1 MDVRVESGG
10 GGEVMVWR
18 CRADAEAVAR
28 MGRVAGFSRAEE
40 GADGEDGS
48 MSPAA
53 VESLLVKLEIAQ
65 PAQEAASLACGVLMR
80 GVVETERLGASGGSA
95 VSAISAAALRIWRR

>member
-1 MDVRVESGG
+1 MRVERG

-18 CRADAEAVAR
+18 WRADAEAVER
-28 MGRVAGFSRAEE
+28 IGRVAGFSTAGD
-40 GADGEDGS
+40 GAAVEDGS

-65 PAQEAASLACGVLMR
+65 PAQEAASLGCGAPMR
-80 GVVETERLGASGGSA
+80 GVVESERLGASGGSA
-95 VSAISAAALRIWRR
+95 VSAISPAALRTWRR